1 MPDVTLAA
9 RAWLHHHHPVHE
21 EPLIYREEL
30 TSKLFAIA
38 DINVNVE
45 RILTFLEGENGGEEG
60 LQEEDS

>member
-1 MPDVTLAA
+1 MREMEA
-9 RAWLHHHHPVHE
+9 

-30 TSKLFAIA
+30 TSMLFAIA

-45 RILTFLEGENGGEEG
+45 KILTFPEGENGGEEG